1 MKITTIGIDL
11 AKQSYSV
18 HGVDAHGKV
27 MLRKTLSR
35 AKLLELMAQL
45 EPCLVGTEACGGAHD
60 MARRLMAM
68 GHTVRLMAAKFVHPY
83 RKSQKNDGN
92 DAEAICEAV
101 GRPSMRF
108 VPVKSAEQEAL
119 LTVHRVRGELVQART
134 ALINQLR
141 GLLVEFGIV
150 MPKGRYQFRAQVGG
164 WLSDERVPS
173 LARQVLSELNACIRS
188 LDQDILGYDRR
199 LEAIARQSEPVQR
212 IMAIGGVGPI
222 TATAMVASIA
232 EAKVFKNGRELAAWL
247 GLVPRQYSTGG
258 KPRLGRITK
267 RGDVYLRTL
276 LVHGA
281 RAALTIMARR
291 GDRLALWARALIA
304 RRGFKKACVALAAKN
319 ARTIWA
325 LLAKGEAYRAPDA
338 KAQS

>member
-1 MKITTIGIDL
+1 
-11 AKQSYSV
+11 
-18 HGVDAHGKV
+18 VDAHGKV
-27 MLRKTLSR
+27 ALRKTVSR
-35 AKLLELMAQL
+35 AKLLELMATL
-45 EPCLVGTEACGGAHD
+45 EPCLVGLEACGGAHD

-101 GRPSMRF
+101 GRPNMRF
-108 VPVKSAEQEAL
+108 VAVKSAEQQAL

-134 ALINQLR
+134 ALINQVR
-141 GLLVEFGIV
+141 GLLVEFGV
-150 MPKGRYQFRAQVGG
+150 AMPKGRYQFRARVGG
-164 WLSDERVPS
+164 WLSDERIPA
-173 LARQVLSELNACIRS
+173 LAREVLAELNGRIRS
-188 LDQDILGYDRR
+188 LDADILAYDRP
-199 LEAIARQSEPVQR
+199 LEAIARHSEPVQR
-212 IMAIGGVGPI
+212 LLAIPGVGPI

-232 EAKVFKNGRELAAWL
+232 DAKLFQNGRQLAAWL

-281 RAALTIMARR
+281 RAALTMMARR
-291 GDRLALWARALIA
+291 TDRLALWAQALIA

-325 LLAKGEAYRAPDA
+325 LLAKG
-338 KAQS
+338 QSYCKQAA

>member
-1 MKITTIGIDL
+1 MKITTVGIDL

-18 HGVDAHGKV
+18 HGVDAHGKGI
-27 MLRKTLSR
+27 LRKTLNR

-45 EPCLVGTEACGGAHD
+45 GPCLVGLEACGGAHD

-108 VPVKSAEQEAL
+108 VPVKSAEQQAL
-119 LTVHRVRGELVQART
+119 LAIHRVRAELVGTRT

-141 GLLVEFGIV
+141 GLLIEFGIA
-150 MPKGRYQFRAQVGG
+150 MPKGRYQFRAQVGRC
-164 WLSDERVPS
+164 LSDERVPA
-173 LARQVLSELNACIRS
+173 LAREVLTELNTRIRS
-188 LDQDILGYDRR
+188 LDEDILAYDRR
-199 LEAIARQSEPVQR
+199 LDALARRSEPIQR

-232 EAKVFKNGRELAAWL
+232 DAKVFKNGRQLAAWL

-281 RAALTIMARR
+281 RAALITMARR
-291 GDRLALWARALIA
+291 TDRLALWAHSLIA

-325 LLAKGEAYRAPDA
+325 VLAKGEAYRSPGTLA
-338 KAQS
+338 

>member
-45 EPCLVGTEACGGAHD
+45 EPCVVGMEACGGAHD

-108 VPVKSAEQEAL
+108 VPVKSAEQQAL

-173 LARQVLSELNACIRS
+173 LARQVLSELNARIRS

-199 LEAIARQSEPVQR
+199 LEAIARQSEAVQR

-281 RAALTIMARR
+281 RAALTMMARR
-291 GDRLALWARALIA
+291 GDRLALWARALVA

-338 KAQS
+338 KAQV